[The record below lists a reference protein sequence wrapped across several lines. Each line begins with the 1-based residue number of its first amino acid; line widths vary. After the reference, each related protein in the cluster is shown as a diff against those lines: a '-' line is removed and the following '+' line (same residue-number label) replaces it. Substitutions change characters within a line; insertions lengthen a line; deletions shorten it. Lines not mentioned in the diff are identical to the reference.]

1 MRLAAT
7 LISVVAVASATFRA
21 VPAETIPVPN
31 GSFESPPTTYASPF
45 IDDWQKTAKPDWYD
59 EGSGAF
65 LWTQLTG
72 EFKNLPPGAVGYID
86 NCDGSQAAWM
96 FVIPQVGLFQDYDS
110 PSNHAFNA
118 IYEVGKSYH
127 LKVGIIGTGGNM
139 TVGATFQL
147 GLYYRDASNMV
158 FVATTTVTNLPT
170 VFSNNT
176 HFIDFRV
183 DTAGV
188 RTTDPWAGQ
197 HIGIG
202 LFSTITDTNMEGGYW
217 DLDNVRLT
225 AIRQPALSNP
235 VRSNNQFSLTVQSEP
250 GMVFEVQKTE
260 SLATGSWSSA
270 GFLTNTYGTALFTD
284 TTAVVGE
291 AYYRA
296 RALP

>member
-1 MRLAAT
+1 MRLAANIIGI
-7 LISVVAVASATFRA
+7 LALALFRA
-21 VPAETIPVPN
+21 YPAETIQVPN
-31 GSFESPPTTYASPF
+31 GSFELPATTYASPF
-45 IDDWQKTAKPDWYD
+45 MDDWQKTAKPDWYD

-96 FVIPQVGLFQDYDS
+96 FVIPQVGIFQDYDF

-118 IYEVGKSYH
+118 TYEVGKSYH

-147 GLYYRDASNMV
+147 GLYYRDAASNMV
-158 FVATTTVTNLPT
+158 FVATTSVTNLPT

-176 HFIDFRV
+176 HFIDFRA
-183 DTAGV
+183 DTVGV
-188 RTTDPWAGQ
+188 RASDPWAGQ

-225 AIRQPALSNP
+225 SIPEPTLSNP
-235 VRSNNQFSLTVQSEP
+235 VWSNTQLSFTIQSEA
-250 GMVFEVQKTE
+250 GLTFEIQKATNI
-260 SLATGSWSSA
+260 ATGIWASA
-270 GFLTNTYGTALFTD
+270 GFITNGQGTIRFTD
-284 TTAVVGE
+284 TNAVPDQS
-291 AYYRA
+291 YYRA
-296 RALP
+296 RLLP